1 MRHQIKKALKTWW
14 VAIAIGVLIGI
25 TCLGFRI
32 GIGDGEWVE
41 GRPTGSALALNSDAK
56 SFDTSSSGAGQA
68 SAKSEIPASPLNP
81 KNQPKNSAAQPV
93 RIVQAAN
100 QDIHQVLSTACA
112 IRPGKPRRPTAQEL
126 ALVRYDL
133 PLSRFRQG
141 EGATAQLPREVIAL
155 AHPTNFGLRFL
166 QDINGRAV
174 QNAPIV
180 VLHETVASAQ
190 STLNF
195 FQTPHA
201 NDDDQVSYHALVDL
215 DGTIFY
221 TVPPDKRAF
230 GAGNS
235 TFVSLARVEEGVR
248 TNPKYPPSVNNFAYH
263 ISLITPVDGRNN
275 RSSHSGYTKPQYESL
290 AWLVALTGVPEDRIT
305 THQLIDRSRSRM
317 DPRSFNARYFLERLR
332 SYPKSNAIPIQCI
345 GGGNTAVNQS
355 STS

>member
-1 MRHQIKKALKTWW
+1 VRNAIQKALKAWW
-14 VAIAIGVLIGI
+14 AAIAIGILIGL
-25 TCLGFRI
+25 TCLGLRI
-32 GIGDGEWVE
+32 GLGDEEWVE
-41 GRPTGSALALNSDAK
+41 GRKVGSALALNSKNDVTMTRSTDMPA
-56 SFDTSSSGAGQA
+56 SSTG
-68 SAKSEIPASPLNP
+68 SASEIPMDPAHS
-81 KNQPKNSAAQPV
+81 KNSSKNLPKQPV

-100 QDIHQVLSTACA
+100 QDIHQVFSTACGL
-112 IRPGKPRRPTAQEL
+112 RPSKPRRPTAQEL
-126 ALVRYDL
+126 RPVRYNL
-133 PLSRFRQG
+133 PVSRFRQG
-141 EGATAQLPREVIAL
+141 EGSIAQLPREVVML

-166 QDINGRAV
+166 QDINGQAV
-174 QNAPIV
+174 QQDPIV

-235 TFVSLARVEEGVR
+235 TFVSMARVEEGVR

-263 ISLITPVDGRNN
+263 ISLVTPADGRSN
-275 RSSHSGYTKPQYESL
+275 RRSHSGYTNSQYESL
-290 AWLVALTGVPEDRIT
+290 AWLVSLTGVPEDRIT

-332 SYPKSNAIPIQCI
+332 NYPKGNAIAIQC
-345 GGGNTAVNQS
+345 AAS
-355 STS
+355 P